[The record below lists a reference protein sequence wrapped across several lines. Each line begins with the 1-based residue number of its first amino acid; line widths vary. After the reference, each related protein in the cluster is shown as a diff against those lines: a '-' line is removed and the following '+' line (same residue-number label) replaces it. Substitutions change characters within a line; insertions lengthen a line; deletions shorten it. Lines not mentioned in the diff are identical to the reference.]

1 VVADEFGDWRDAPVA
16 RPDNDPRLVPCPV
29 CGELTDS
36 LKQYRY
42 FDWCLCLLLH
52 AVSEMTIHR
61 ACPPCMRKFILKKCL
76 LNALPANLV
85 WIFVVLP
92 WGMVLIAASYTD
104 GHSRAVLQGVTPT
117 MAVQRENEANERY
130 FRLFMAAMGVATFW
144 VPVVGLIVCFVAWSK
159 NRGAVGWARGVSQ
172 WALIASAVATT
183 AVVAFMIWDANRWR

>member
-1 VVADEFGDWRDAPVA
+1 MADEFGDWQDAPVA
-16 RPDNDPRLVPCPV
+16 HPERRLFPCPV

-52 AVSEMTIHR
+52 AAWQVTIHR

-76 LNALPANLV
+76 LNVLPANLV
-85 WIFVVLP
+85 WIVLVLP
-92 WGMVLIAASYTD
+92 LGLVLIAASYTD

-117 MAVQRENEANERY
+117 MAVQRENEADERS
-130 FRLFMAAMGVATFW
+130 FRVFMAAMGVATFW
-144 VPVVGLIVCFVAWSK
+144 VPVVGLIVCYVGWSK
-159 NRGAVGWARGVSQ
+159 NREAAAWARRLTQ

-183 AVVAFMIWDANRWR
+183 AGLALMIWEATQGP